1 MKVDLVVKV
10 GGSLDRGKSLQ
21 PLMEAIQRLSRR
33 WKILVVPGG
42 GRFADGVRDACR
54 RYHLSDTAA
63 HWMAIVAMDQYGYL
77 LAGLSNGGQLT
88 RSIKEVNE
96 VLRSGGLPILL
107 PSRLLLRW
115 DPLAHSWNVTSDSIA
130 AYLAERVRAKALVL
144 LKDVDGIFTH
154 DPRSD
159 PQAGLL
165 PAVRLVHVGRYGC
178 LDRAFSRTLGKDRS
192 CWIVN
197 GRHPERLEELL
208 LKGKTLGTAIL
219 P

>member
-21 PLMEAIQRLSRR
+21 RLMEAIERLSRQ

-63 HWMAIVAMDQYGYL
+63 HWMAIFAMDQYGYL
-77 LAGLSNGGQLT
+77 LADLSKGSQLT
-88 RSIKEVNE
+88 WSLNEVNE
-96 VLRSGGLPILL
+96 VLRSGGLPIFL
-107 PSRLLLRW
+107 PSRLLLRL
-115 DPLAHSWNVTSDSIA
+115 DPLEHSWDITSDSIA
-130 AYLAERVRAKALVL
+130 AYLAGRVGAEALVL

-159 PQAGLL
+159 PQARLL
-165 PAVRLVHVGRYGC
+165 PAVRLAHATRYGC
-178 LDRAFSRTLGKDRS
+178 LDRAFSRALSKGRS
-192 CWIVN
+192 CWIIN

-208 LKGKTLGTAIL
+208 LKGKTLGTTIL